1 MVGLTMCNRLQPED
15 EADAYL
21 ICVGTPVVDDGAL
34 ERATREVADHM
45 RDDALVIVRSTVR
58 VGTTRKVVKPILEAS
73 GKRFDLAYCP
83 ERTVE
88 GNALEELRTL
98 PQISA
103 ADDFRTRWRAYEV
116 FEHLGVLCSQAFSF
130 EAGEAA
136 KLLANAWRSVT
147 FAFSNEVALLAEED
161 GFSAREAI
169 AVANFNYPRCQ
180 IPAPGPVGGPCLPKD
195 VKLLTLPQMRGGYS
209 VLHASAV
216 LNSPAVIATSIA
228 RAIDARGVG
237 GSIAVLGTAFKGLP
251 ETDDTRDSP
260 GLRIAA
266 LLATNYA
273 NITTIDPVAPAD
285 QCKFYPDDAFDVIVV
300 VTNHPFW
307 RETALDERLLV
318 DGFIYDC
325 CGAVAASPRVVRWGG

>member
-1 MVGLTMCNRLQPED
+1 
-15 EADAYL
+15 
-21 ICVGTPVVDDGAL
+21 
-34 ERATREVADHM
+34 M

-147 FAFSNEVALLAEED
+147 FAFSNEVALLADED

-169 AVANFNYPRCQ
+169 AVANFNYPRCG
-180 IPAPGPVGGPCLPKD
+180 IPPPGPVGGPCLPKD
-195 VKLLTLPQMRGGYS
+195 VKLLGAIHGFS
-209 VLHASAV
+209 VLTASEV
-216 LNSPAVIATSIA
+216 LNSPAVIATAVA
-228 RAIDARGVG
+228 RAIDRRCPGAR
-237 GSIAVLGTAFKGLP
+237 SIAVLGTAFKGRP
-251 ETDDTRDSP
+251 ETDDIRASP
-260 GLRIAA
+260 GLHIAR
-266 LLATNYA
+266 LLAQDWHVVTV
-273 NITTIDPVAPAD
+273 DPVAPSDLCIDGFEA
-285 QCKFYPDDAFDVIVV
+285 QTFDVIVV
-300 VTNHPFW
+300 VTDHPVW
-307 RETALDERLLV
+307 GRVENGGIESRLRESGFVYDACGFFAVDAPWLV
-318 DGFIYDC
+318 RF
-325 CGAVAASPRVVRWGG
+325 GG